1 MTDSLNLSVMRSLT
15 VEEIG
20 ALERQGCSADDWTRI
35 AVAEDFGPAH
45 IRNVA
50 FYGDVCLGLFD
61 KSVEV
66 DEGFTRHS
74 GIRNAV
80 LCDVSI
86 GDNCLIEN
94 IAGHICRY
102 SIGDDCYISGVGLMA
117 CTQGAT
123 FGQGNVVSVLN
134 EAGPGNVVI
143 YDGLTSQMAAFMV
156 RCSADKVLWEQLQAM
171 VSAYVG
177 ARGESRSTIGYG
189 VKIVNTREIVNCNI
203 GDECEISGAERL
215 CDCTL
220 SGTPDASIYI
230 GSGVECE
237 NTVVQAG
244 SSVVGGARL
253 SSCFVG
259 EACYVGHGFTAES
272 SLFFANS
279 YVDNGEACAAFCGP
293 FTVSHHKATLLI
305 GCAYSFFNAG
315 SATNFSNHAYK
326 LGPLHTGILARG
338 CKTGSGSHLLLPARI
353 GAFSVCMGKIET
365 HPDTRRLPFSYVIG
379 SAGATYLVPGRNL
392 PTVGT
397 MRDIAKWPR
406 RDMRPRMGR
415 QAIVNFDWLSPAVAA
430 AAVEGKKVLL
440 GLSSGQGTDTETYTC
455 GGCLIRNRWVA
466 RGIAL
471 YDMAIRLYLG
481 RAVRG
486 HYGELP
492 DSSVGTGEWADLAGM
507 LVPEAEVEQLAD
519 DIRSGTVD
527 ELQLVDDRFIT
538 LNEAYD
544 AYKWNYTYRLALDYY
559 GLDTLTSDDISRISA
574 DYEAARAEWAAAVR
588 RDAEREFALGDVDEE
603 VLNAFLDSLDTQ
615 DAV

>member
-1 MTDSLNLSVMRSLT
+1 MRSLT
-15 VEEIG
+15 VDEIE
-20 ALERQGCSADDWTRI
+20 ALERQGCSAEDWTRI
-35 AVAEDFGPAH
+35 GVAEDFCPAYIH
-45 IRNVA
+45 NVA
-50 FYGDVCLGLFD
+50 FYGDVSLGLFD
-61 KSVEV
+61 KQVEV
-66 DEGFTRHS
+66 DEGFARHS

-80 LCDVSI
+80 LRDVSI

-94 IAGHICRY
+94 VGCHICRY
-102 SIGDDCYISGVGLMA
+102 SIGDECYISGVGLIT
-117 CTQGAT
+117 CTEGAS
-123 FGQGNVVSVLN
+123 FGQCNVVSVLN

-156 RCSADKVLWEQLQAM
+156 HCSGDKALWEQFQAM
-171 VSAYVG
+171 VAAFVG
-177 ARGESRSTIGYG
+177 RRTEGRGTIGYG
-189 VKIVNTREIVNCNI
+189 VKIVNTREIVNSCI

-230 GSGVECE
+230 GSGVECD

-244 SSVVGGARL
+244 ASVVGGARL

-259 EACYVGHGFTAES
+259 EACHVGRGFSAES

-305 GCAYSFFNAG
+305 GCACSFFNAG

-326 LGPLHTGILARG
+326 LGPLHTGTLARG
-338 CKTGSGSHLLLPARI
+338 SKTGSGAHLLLPARI

-365 HPDTRRLPFSYVIG
+365 HPDTRQLPFSYVIG

-397 MRDIAKWPR
+397 MRDVAKWPR
-406 RDMRPRMGR
+406 RDMRPRVGR
-415 QAIVNFDWLSPAVAA
+415 QAIVNFDGLSPAV
-430 AAVEGKKVLL
+430 VESAIEGRRLL
-440 GLSSGQGTDTETYTC
+440 QRLRDEQGDDAETYSF
-455 GGCLIRNRWVA
+455 GGCLIRKRWLV

-471 YDMAIRLYLG
+471 YDMVVRIYLG

-486 HYGELP
+486 HYCELP
-492 DSSVGTGEWADLAGM
+492 ESSVGTGEWADLAGM
-507 LVPEAEVEQLAD
+507 LVPMAEVEQLAD

-527 ELQLVDDRFIT
+527 ELQLVDDRFIS

-544 AYKWNYTYRLALDYY
+544 DFKWNFTYRLALDYY
-559 GLDTLTSDDISRISA
+559 GLDTLSADDIDRITA
-574 DYEAARAEWAAAVR
+574 DYEAARAEWVAAVG
-588 RDAEREFALGDVDEE
+588 RDAEREFALGDVDEG
-603 VLNAFLDSLDTQ
+603 VLAAFLDSLEAQ
-615 DAV
+615 GVV